1 MSSKN
6 WLSTNYFLQF
16 AVNGVFLPFWIL
28 YLTGVKNLTVLE
40 ASTIFSMLYLARFL
54 GGIFL
59 NPYLLKRYNISLSLK
74 ISVIAGILL
83 ALSYG
88 ITNNKIIL
96 TLITFM
102 FGLVYYTVAPF
113 IESLASLF
121 LKEEGIDYGKARTWG
136 SVSFTLVGIAAGGII
151 GYVGSVALYYILI
164 ILLVLY
170 VVFMFLP
177 QPKLVRTLTVNK
189 SDNNNNTD
197 KLYSWVLKDKNAIL
211 LILVIFLYQLSH
223 TAYNNYNALYL
234 ESMNI
239 SAKWMSGLI
248 LNISVIAEILFF
260 IFSKKIIGKI
270 KPTQLLVFC
279 GIGAII
285 RWLMLAI
292 FHNIYVFVVMQT
304 FHAITFAVGHIAFIL
319 ILNNRFNTEKIIDM
333 QILYT
338 AICYQLSMT
347 IGLYIMG
354 AIWDINSSLV
364 FYASA
369 GIALVGTIFATRI
382 REK

>member
-88 ITNNKIIL
+88 ITSNKIIL

-177 QPKLVRTLTVNK
+177 QPKLVRTLIVNK
-189 SDNNNNTD
+189 SDNNNSG
-197 KLYSWVLKDKNAIL
+197 KLYSWVLKDKNALL

-364 FYASA
+364 FYVSA

>member
-40 ASTIFSMLYLARFL
+40 ASSIFSMLYLARFL

-59 NPYLLKRYNISLSLK
+59 SPYLLKRYNISLSLK

-177 QPKLVRTLTVNK
+177 QPKLVRILTVNK
-189 SDNNNNTD
+189 SDNNNTG

-260 IFSKKIIGKI
+260 IFSKKIIGKT

-364 FYASA
+364 FYVSA

-382 REK
+382 RKK

>member
-6 WLSTNYFLQF
+6 WLLTNYFLQF

-40 ASTIFSMLYLARFL
+40 ASSIFSMLYLARFL

-59 NPYLLKRYNISLSLK
+59 SPYLLKRYNISLSLK

-189 SDNNNNTD
+189 SDNNNTG

-364 FYASA
+364 FYVSA

>member
-151 GYVGSVALYYILI
+151 GYIGSVALYYILI

-177 QPKLVRTLTVNK
+177 QPKLVHTLSVNK
-189 SDNNNNTD
+189 GDNKNTGR
-197 KLYSWVLKDKNAIL
+197 LYSWVLKDKNAIL

-364 FYASA
+364 FYVSA

>member
-40 ASTIFSMLYLARFL
+40 ASSIFSMLYLARFL

-121 LKEEGIDYGKARTWG
+121 LKEEDIDYGKARTWG

-151 GYVGSVALYYILI
+151 GYVGSIALYYILI
-164 ILLVLY
+164 MLLVLY
-170 VVFMFLP
+170 MIFMFLP
-177 QPKLVRTLTVNK
+177 QPKLVHTLSVNK
-189 SDNNNNTD
+189 GDNRNTGI
-197 KLYSWVLKDKNAIL
+197 LYSWVLKDKNALL

-239 SAKWMSGLI
+239 NAKWLSGLI

-292 FHNIYVFVVMQT
+292 FHNIYVFVAMQT

-364 FYASA
+364 FYVSA

>member
-16 AVNGVFLPFWIL
+16 AVNGIFLPFWIL

-40 ASTIFSMLYLARFL
+40 ASSIFSMLYLARFL

-189 SDNNNNTD
+189 SDNNNTG

-239 SAKWMSGLI
+239 STKWMPGLI

-364 FYASA
+364 FYVSA

>member
-59 NPYLLKRYNISLSLK
+59 SPYLLKRYNISLSLK
-74 ISVIAGILL
+74 ISVIAGVLL
-83 ALSYG
+83 AISYG
-88 ITNNKIIL
+88 ATNSTIIL
-96 TLITFM
+96 TIITFM

-151 GYVGSVALYYILI
+151 GYAGSIALYYILI
-164 ILLVLY
+164 MLLVLY
-170 VVFMFLP
+170 MIFMFLP
-177 QPKLVRTLTVNK
+177 QPKLVHTLSVNK
-189 SDNNNNTD
+189 GDNKNTGR
-197 KLYSWVLKDKNAIL
+197 LYSWVLKDKNALL

-239 SAKWMSGLI
+239 NAKWLSGLI

-319 ILNNRFNTEKIIDM
+319 ILNNIFNTEKII
-333 QILYT
+333 
-338 AICYQLSMT
+338 A
-347 IGLYIMG
+347 
-354 AIWDINSSLV
+354 
-364 FYASA
+364 
-369 GIALVGTIFATRI
+369 
-382 REK
+382 

>member
-1 MSSKN
+1 
-6 WLSTNYFLQF
+6 
-16 AVNGVFLPFWIL
+16 
-28 YLTGVKNLTVLE
+28 
-40 ASTIFSMLYLARFL
+40 MLYLARFL

-136 SVSFTLVGIAAGGII
+136 SVSFTLVGIAVGGII

-170 VVFMFLP
+170 VIFMFLP
-177 QPKLVRTLTVNK
+177 QPKLVCTLTVNK
-189 SDNNNNTD
+189 GDNNNTG

-239 SAKWMSGLI
+239 NAKWLSGLI

-364 FYASA
+364 FYVSA

>member
-16 AVNGVFLPFWIL
+16 AVNGIFLPFWIL

-40 ASTIFSMLYLARFL
+40 ASSIFSMLYLARFL

-164 ILLVLY
+164 VLLVLY

-189 SDNNNNTD
+189 SDNNNTG

-354 AIWDINSSLV
+354 TIWDINSSLV
-364 FYASA
+364 FYVSA

>member
-88 ITNNKIIL
+88 ITSNKIIL

-170 VVFMFLP
+170 VAFMFLP

-189 SDNNNNTD
+189 SDNNNTG

-285 RWLMLAI
+285 RWIMLAI

-364 FYASA
+364 FYVSA

>member
-177 QPKLVRTLTVNK
+177 QPKLVHTLSVNK
-189 SDNNNNTD
+189 GDNKNTGR
-197 KLYSWVLKDKNAIL
+197 LYSWVLKDKNAIL

-239 SAKWMSGLI
+239 NAKWLSGLI

-364 FYASA
+364 FYVSA

>member
-189 SDNNNNTD
+189 SDNNNAG

-239 SAKWMSGLI
+239 NAKWLSGLI

-364 FYASA
+364 FYVSA

>member
-40 ASTIFSMLYLARFL
+40 ASSIFSMLYLARFL

-189 SDNNNNTD
+189 SDNNNAG

-211 LILVIFLYQLSH
+211 LILVVFLYQLSH

-239 SAKWMSGLI
+239 NAKWLSGLI

-364 FYASA
+364 FYVSA
-369 GIALVGTIFATRI
+369 VIALVGTIFATRI

>member
-136 SVSFTLVGIAAGGII
+136 SVSFTLIGIAAGGII
-151 GYVGSVALYYILI
+151 GYIGSVALYYILI

-177 QPKLVRTLTVNK
+177 QPKLVHTLSVNK
-189 SDNNNNTD
+189 GDNKNTGR
-197 KLYSWVLKDKNAIL
+197 LYSWVLKDKNALL

-239 SAKWMSGLI
+239 NAKWLSGLI

-364 FYASA
+364 FYVSA

>member
-40 ASTIFSMLYLARFL
+40 ASSIFSMLYLARFL

-59 NPYLLKRYNISLSLK
+59 SPYLLKRYNISLSLK

-151 GYVGSVALYYILI
+151 GYVGSVSLYYILI

-170 VVFMFLP
+170 VIFMFLP
-177 QPKLVRTLTVNK
+177 QPKLVCTLTVNK
-189 SDNNNNTD
+189 GDNNNTG
-197 KLYSWVLKDKNAIL
+197 KLYSWVLKDKNAVL

-234 ESMNI
+234 DSMNI

-270 KPTQLLVFC
+270 KPTQLLIFS

-285 RWLMLAI
+285 RWLMLAL
-292 FHNIYVFVVMQT
+292 FHNIYVFAVMQT
-304 FHAITFAVGHIAFIL
+304 FHAITFAVSHIAFIL
-319 ILNNRFNTEKIIDM
+319 ILNSRFNTEKIIDM

-347 IGLYIMG
+347 VGLYIMG

-364 FYASA
+364 FYVSA
-369 GIALVGTIFATRI
+369 VFALIGTIFATRI

>member
-40 ASTIFSMLYLARFL
+40 ASSIFSMLYLARFL

-59 NPYLLKRYNISLSLK
+59 SPYLLKRYNISLSLK

-88 ITNNKIIL
+88 TTNNKIVL

-151 GYVGSVALYYILI
+151 GYVGSIALYYILI

-189 SDNNNNTD
+189 SDNNNTG

-364 FYASA
+364 FYVSA

-382 REK
+382 TEK

>member
-151 GYVGSVALYYILI
+151 GYIGSVALYYILI

-177 QPKLVRTLTVNK
+177 QPKLVHTLSVNK
-189 SDNNNNTD
+189 GDNRNTGI
-197 KLYSWVLKDKNAIL
+197 LYSWVLKDKNALL

-239 SAKWMSGLI
+239 NAKWLSGLI

-364 FYASA
+364 FYVSA

>member
-189 SDNNNNTD
+189 SDNNNAG

-211 LILVIFLYQLSH
+211 LILVVFLYQLSH

-239 SAKWMSGLI
+239 NAKWLSGLI

-270 KPTQLLVFC
+270 KPTQLLIFC
-279 GIGAII
+279 GVGAVI

-364 FYASA
+364 FYVSA

>member
-88 ITNNKIIL
+88 ITSNKIIL

-177 QPKLVRTLTVNK
+177 QPKLVCTLTVNK
-189 SDNNNNTD
+189 GDNNNTG
-197 KLYSWVLKDKNAIL
+197 KLYSWILKDKNAIL

-234 ESMNI
+234 DSMNI

-260 IFSKKIIGKI
+260 IFSKKIIGKV
-270 KPTQLLVFC
+270 KPTQLLIFSGV
-279 GIGAII
+279 GAII
-285 RWLMLAI
+285 RWLMLAL
-292 FHNIYVFVVMQT
+292 FHNIYVFAVMQT
-304 FHAITFAVGHIAFIL
+304 FHAITFAVSHIAFIL
-319 ILNNRFNTEKIIDM
+319 ILNSRFNTEKIIDM

-364 FYASA
+364 FYVSA

>member
-28 YLTGVKNLTVLE
+28 DLTEVKNLTVLE

-121 LKEEGIDYGKARTWG
+121 LKEEGIDYGKAGTWG

-151 GYVGSVALYYILI
+151 GYIGSVALYYILI

-177 QPKLVRTLTVNK
+177 QPKLVHTLSVNK
-189 SDNNNNTD
+189 GDNKNTGR
-197 KLYSWVLKDKNAIL
+197 LYSWVLKDKNALL

-239 SAKWMSGLI
+239 NAKWLSGLI

-364 FYASA
+364 FYVSA

>member
-88 ITNNKIIL
+88 ITSNKIIL

-121 LKEEGIDYGKARTWG
+121 LKEEGIDYGKVRTWG

-189 SDNNNNTD
+189 SDNNNTG

-333 QILYT
+333 QIL
-338 AICYQLSMT
+338 CYQLSMT
-347 IGLYIMG
+347 IGLYVMG

-364 FYASA
+364 FYVSA

>member
-88 ITNNKIIL
+88 ITSNKIIL

-189 SDNNNNTD
+189 SDDNNTG

-364 FYASA
+364 FYVSA

>member
-177 QPKLVRTLTVNK
+177 QPKLVHTLSVNK
-189 SDNNNNTD
+189 GDNKNTGR
-197 KLYSWVLKDKNAIL
+197 LYSWVLKDKNALL

-239 SAKWMSGLI
+239 NAKWLSGLI

-364 FYASA
+364 FFVSA
-369 GIALVGTIFATRI
+369 VIALIGTIFATRI

>member
-40 ASTIFSMLYLARFL
+40 ASSIFSMLYLARFL

-59 NPYLLKRYNISLSLK
+59 SPYLLKRYNISLSLK
-74 ISVIAGILL
+74 ISVIVGVLL
-83 ALSYG
+83 AISYG
-88 ITNNKIIL
+88 ATNSTIIL
-96 TLITFM
+96 TIITFM

-136 SVSFTLVGIAAGGII
+136 SVSFMLVGIAAGGII
-151 GYVGSVALYYILI
+151 GYVGSIALYYILI
-164 ILLVLY
+164 MLLVLY
-170 VVFMFLP
+170 MIFMFLP
-177 QPKLVRTLTVNK
+177 QPKLVHTLSVNK
-189 SDNNNNTD
+189 GDNKNTGR
-197 KLYSWVLKDKNAIL
+197 LYSWVLKDKNALL

-239 SAKWMSGLI
+239 NAKWLSGLI

-364 FYASA
+364 FFVSA
-369 GIALVGTIFATRI
+369 VIALIGTIFATRI

>member
-189 SDNNNNTD
+189 SDNNNAG

-211 LILVIFLYQLSH
+211 LILVVFLYQLSH

-239 SAKWMSGLI
+239 NAKWLSGLI

-260 IFSKKIIGKI
+260 IFSKKIIWKI

-364 FYASA
+364 FYVSA

>member
-189 SDNNNNTD
+189 SDNNNTG

-347 IGLYIMG
+347 IGLYIMV

-364 FYASA
+364 FYVSA

>member
-40 ASTIFSMLYLARFL
+40 ASSIFSMLYLARFL

-59 NPYLLKRYNISLSLK
+59 SPYLLKRYNISLSLK

-170 VVFMFLP
+170 VIFMFLP

-189 SDNNNNTD
+189 SDNNNTG

-364 FYASA
+364 FYVSA

-382 REK
+382 TEK

>member
-177 QPKLVRTLTVNK
+177 QPKLVHTLSVNK
-189 SDNNNNTD
+189 GDNKNTGR
-197 KLYSWVLKDKNAIL
+197 LYSWVLKDKNALL

-239 SAKWMSGLI
+239 NAKWLSGLI

-364 FYASA
+364 FYVSA

>member
-40 ASTIFSMLYLARFL
+40 ASSIFSMLYLARFL

-59 NPYLLKRYNISLSLK
+59 SPYLLKRYNISLSLK

-189 SDNNNNTD
+189 SDNNNTG

-338 AICYQLSMT
+338 AICYQLSTT

-364 FYASA
+364 FYVSA

-382 REK
+382 TEK

>member
-40 ASTIFSMLYLARFL
+40 ASSIFSMLYLARFL

-59 NPYLLKRYNISLSLK
+59 SPYLLKRYNISLSLK

-189 SDNNNNTD
+189 SDNNNAG

-364 FYASA
+364 FYVSA

>member
-88 ITNNKIIL
+88 ITSNKIIL

-170 VVFMFLP
+170 VAFMFLP

-189 SDNNNNTD
+189 SDNNNTG

-364 FYASA
+364 FYVSA

>member
-96 TLITFM
+96 SLITFM

-177 QPKLVRTLTVNK
+177 QPKLVHTLSVNK
-189 SDNNNNTD
+189 GDNKNTGR
-197 KLYSWVLKDKNAIL
+197 LYSWVLKDKNALL

-239 SAKWMSGLI
+239 NAKWLSGLI

-364 FYASA
+364 FYVSA

>member
-16 AVNGVFLPFWIL
+16 AVNGIFLPFWIL

-40 ASTIFSMLYLARFL
+40 ASSIFSMLYLARFL

-59 NPYLLKRYNISLSLK
+59 SPYLLKRYNISLSLK
-74 ISVIAGILL
+74 ISVIMGVLL
-83 ALSYG
+83 AISYG
-88 ITNNKIIL
+88 ATNSTIIL
-96 TLITFM
+96 TIITFM

-121 LKEEGIDYGKARTWG
+121 LKEEDIDYGKARTWG
-136 SVSFTLVGIAAGGII
+136 SVSFTLVGIASGGII
-151 GYVGSVALYYILI
+151 GYAGSIALYYILI
-164 ILLVLY
+164 VLLVLY
-170 VVFMFLP
+170 MIFMFLP
-177 QPKLVRTLTVNK
+177 QPKLVHTLSVNK
-189 SDNNNNTD
+189 GDNKNTGR
-197 KLYSWVLKDKNAIL
+197 LYSWVLKDKNALL

-239 SAKWMSGLI
+239 NAKWLSGLI

-364 FYASA
+364 FYVSA

>member
-88 ITNNKIIL
+88 ITSNKIIL

-189 SDNNNNTD
+189 SDNNNTG
-197 KLYSWVLKDKNAIL
+197 KLYSWILKDKNAIL

-239 SAKWMSGLI
+239 NAKWLSGLI

-270 KPTQLLVFC
+270 KSTQLLVFC

-364 FYASA
+364 FYVSA

>member
-6 WLSTNYFLQF
+6 WLSMNYFLQF

-74 ISVIAGILL
+74 ISVIAGVLL

-88 ITNNKIIL
+88 TTNNKIVL

-121 LKEEGIDYGKARTWG
+121 LKEEGIDYGKARTWR

-189 SDNNNNTD
+189 SDNNNTG

-239 SAKWMSGLI
+239 NAKWLSGLI

-364 FYASA
+364 FYVSA

>member
-40 ASTIFSMLYLARFL
+40 ASSIFSMLYLARFL

-189 SDNNNNTD
+189 SDNNNTG

-234 ESMNI
+234 EIMNI
-239 SAKWMSGLI
+239 STKWMSGLI
-248 LNISVIAEILFF
+248 LNISLIAEILFF

-364 FYASA
+364 FYVSA

>member
-170 VVFMFLP
+170 VIFMFLP
-177 QPKLVRTLTVNK
+177 QPKLVCTLTVNK
-189 SDNNNNTD
+189 GDNNNTG
-197 KLYSWVLKDKNAIL
+197 KLYSWILKDKNAIL

-364 FYASA
+364 FYVSA